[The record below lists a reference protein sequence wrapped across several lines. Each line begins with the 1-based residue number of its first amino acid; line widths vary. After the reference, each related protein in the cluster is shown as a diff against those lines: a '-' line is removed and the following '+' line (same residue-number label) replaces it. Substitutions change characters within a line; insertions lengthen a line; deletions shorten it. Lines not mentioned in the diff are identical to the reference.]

1 MARVKIKFPS
11 DNCLVEL
18 SIPVRITDINY
29 GGHVGNDAL
38 LSIVHEARVQMLQ
51 HWGMTE
57 LDAGGN
63 SLIMADV
70 MIAYKNET
78 FYGDI
83 LNVKIWADEIG
94 EKSFDLIYQ
103 ISVHRGGHV
112 KDIGHVKTGLVCFD
126 YELRKIANLKEGLRM
141 RLKGIEF

>member
-1 MARVKIKFPS
+1 MARVKIKFPA
-11 DNCLVEL
+11 DKCLIEL

-29 GGHVGNDAL
+29 GGHLGNDAL
-38 LSIVHEARVQMLQ
+38 LSIVHEVRVQLLQ
-51 HWGMTE
+51 SWGYTE

-70 MIAYKNET
+70 AIAYKNEA

-94 EKSFDLIYQ
+94 EKSFDLLYLVSCCRDGQ
-103 ISVHRGGHV
+103 I

-126 YELRKIANLKEGLRM
+126 YGIRKIANLKEALRK
-141 RLKGIEF
+141 RLEGIEF